1 MDNISNSRKRCAGGP
16 VGPQGPVGPGPVGPQ
31 GPAGPAP
38 AGSPGNVVILQS
50 SGVAVSTANLF
61 VNSSNVV
68 GVGSSLQVAGNI
80 YAANSLTTTNVF
92 VNGTL
97 SVPGAMTSNVAN
109 TTFFYDTLTIP
120 YINTR
125 VLNVSTL
132 YITSNVTVA
141 LANVATLNVAS
152 VSNLATLSLMGTT
165 GVTTLNVTGN
175 VFASNALVA
184 PSIYGTTS
192 IVGGTLAGSTQTLS
206 GTAGVTSL
214 NVTGNVFASNAFV
227 APSIYGTLTGTH
239 YGVVAGSNTLSGST
253 QTLSGTAGVTSLN
266 VTGNVFASNAFVAP
280 SIYGTLTGTHY
291 GVVAGSNTLSGST
304 QTLSGTAGVTSLN
317 VTGNVFAS
325 NAFVAPSIYGTLT
338 GTHYGVVAG
347 SNTLSGSTQTL
358 GGTAGVTTLNVTGN
372 VFASNAFVAPTIN
385 ATTAL
390 NVSGTFS
397 LGALGGTIRNILC
410 GSTGTQQIIGNG
422 PLLDFFNIGTTLAGT
437 NYLVF
442 MTPYYGSA
450 SHVLALQLDSKTT
463 SRVNFQVAR
472 VDASS
477 GTTTYTIEWM
487 IIDLN

>member
-253 QTLSGTAGVTSLN
+253 QTL
-266 VTGNVFASNAFVAP
+266 
-280 SIYGTLTGTHY
+280 
-291 GVVAGSNTLSGST
+291 
-304 QTLSGTAGVTSLN
+304 
-317 VTGNVFAS
+317 
-325 NAFVAPSIYGTLT
+325 
-338 GTHYGVVAG
+338 
-347 SNTLSGSTQTL
+347 

>member
-266 VTGNVFASNAFVAP
+266 VTGNVFASNA
-280 SIYGTLTGTHY
+280 L
-291 GVVAGSNTLSGST
+291 
-304 QTLSGTAGVTSLN
+304 
-317 VTGNVFAS
+317 
-325 NAFVAPSIYGTLT
+325 VAPSIYGTLT